1 MTNQGPSASKAKAG
15 ETPDRYYD
23 GRNAVAHPVRVNVTG
38 SKLKI
43 VGVGA
48 QLLAEWPL
56 AQIATVDRRASD
68 GAMTFTLANALRK
81 GDGARLILADSGAR
95 NLLLTMRP
103 ELAQWKRQGGYRG
116 LKRAVVWGGI
126 VAGLLAGFYFGFP
139 FAAAELAQTMPRR
152 WEMPF
157 GQAMR
162 NAFVSLAPTCH
173 GEAGIAA
180 LEGLITRLAPDE
192 IEDPPLTLDVI
203 DGKMVNAFALPGNHI
218 VVFRGLIDKAGSGD
232 EVAGVLAHE
241 LAHLDLRH
249 PMQNAIQQVG
259 VGAVLTM
266 LLGGGDM
273 SSVGQVLVG
282 LTYTRQ
288 MEADADSRGV
298 ALLEAAGLRADGLAG
313 FFRRLGPEES
323 EGILPDWLASHPG
336 LADRIA
342 ATDRPSSGDD
352 AFDAWQ
358 WAAVKAVC
366 SSAGADSESV
376 DSATDSAGPADS
388 GGAPDSNAGTDNGSA
403 GKTTDESAGTVAA
416 PGDVG
421 VGAPVSGAPRI
432 KPSKSRP

>member
-1 MTNQGPSASKAKAG
+1 MTNQGPSASSAKAG
-15 ETPDRYYD
+15 EAPDRYYD

-56 AQIATVDRRASD
+56 AEIETIDRRSTD
-68 GAMTFTLANALRK
+68 GAMTFARTSAMRK
-81 GDGARLILADSGAR
+81 GDGARLILADTGAR

-103 ELAQWKRQGGYRG
+103 ELGQWKRQRSHRG
-116 LKRAVVWGGI
+116 LRRAVVWGGI
-126 VAGLLAGFYFGFP
+126 IAGLLAAFYFGFP

-173 GEAGIAA
+173 GEDGVAA
-180 LEGLITRLAPDE
+180 LEGLLTRLAPDE
-192 IEDPPLTLDVI
+192 IEDPPLTLDVV

-259 VGAVLTM
+259 LGAVLTM
-266 LLGGGDM
+266 LLGSGDM
-273 SSVGQVLVG
+273 GSVGQVLVG
-282 LTYTRQ
+282 FTYTRQ

-298 ALLEAAGLRADGLAG
+298 ELLENAGLRADGLAG
-313 FFRRLGPEES
+313 FFR
-323 EGILPDWLASHPG
+323 
-336 LADRIA
+336 
-342 ATDRPSSGDD
+342 
-352 AFDAWQ
+352 
-358 WAAVKAVC
+358 
-366 SSAGADSESV
+366 
-376 DSATDSAGPADS
+376 
-388 GGAPDSNAGTDNGSA
+388 
-403 GKTTDESAGTVAA
+403 
-416 PGDVG
+416 
-421 VGAPVSGAPRI
+421 
-432 KPSKSRP
+432 

>member
-1 MTNQGPSASKAKAG
+1 MTNQGPPASNAKAG
-15 ETPDRYYD
+15 EAPDRYYD
-23 GRNAVAHPVRVNVTG
+23 GRNAVAHPVRVNVAG

-43 VGVGA
+43 VATGA

-56 AQIATVDRRASD
+56 AEIETIDRRSND
-68 GAMTFTLANALRK
+68 GAMTFARSSAMRK
-81 GDGARLILADSGAR
+81 GDGARLILTDTGAR

-103 ELAQWKRQGGYRG
+103 ELGQWKRQRSHRG
-116 LKRAVVWGGI
+116 LKRAMVWGGV
-126 VAGLLAGFYFGFP
+126 VAGLLAAFYFGFP

-162 NAFVSLAPTCH
+162 NAFVALAPTCH
-173 GEAGIAA
+173 GEDGVTA
-180 LEGLITRLAPDE
+180 LEGLLTRLAPDE
-192 IEDPPLTLDVI
+192 IEDPPLTLDVV

-259 VGAVLTM
+259 LGAVLTM

-282 LTYTRQ
+282 FTYTRQ

-298 ALLEAAGLRADGLAG
+298 ELLENAGLRADGLAG

-323 EGILPDWLASHPG
+323 DGFLPDWLASHPG

-342 ATDRPSSGDD
+342 ATDRPATGED
-352 AFDAWQ
+352 AFTARQ

-366 SSAGADSESV
+366 SGGGDETGNAPES
-376 DSATDSAGPADS
+376 G
-388 GGAPDSNAGTDNGSA
+388 NDNGGS
-403 GKTTDESAGTVAA
+403 GTVEEGGAGTVPA
-416 PGDVG
+416 PGD
-421 VGAPVSGAPRI
+421 SGTGNPLSDAHRT
-432 KPSKSRP
+432 KPAKSSL